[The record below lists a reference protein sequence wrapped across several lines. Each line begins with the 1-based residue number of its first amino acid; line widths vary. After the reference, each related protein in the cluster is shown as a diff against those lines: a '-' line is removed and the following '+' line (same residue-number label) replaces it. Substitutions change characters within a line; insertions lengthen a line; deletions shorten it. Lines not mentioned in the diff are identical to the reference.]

1 MSARRPVQHKVVLIG
16 NSGVG
21 KTSIFIR
28 LKDGTFYT
36 DTTDYGTYDQYTTNF
51 NVNNEEVKVRTR
63 VQECQTLS

>member
-1 MSARRPVQHKVVLIG
+1 MSVRKVVLVG

-28 LKDGTFYT
+28 FKDGKFDP
-36 DTTDYGTYDQYTTNF
+36 DTTDYGHDQFTKEF

-63 VQECQTLS
+63 VQKCETLR